1 MGYFSL
7 FEARLALYEIKDFVK
22 IFARPNKKKPHPH
35 ERGTASPETDEKAE
49 DNLVSDYFF
58 CFSWV
63 SGFFAPASALV
74 FS

>member
-7 FEARLALYEIKDFVK
+7 FEVRLALYEIFDFVK
-22 IFARPNKKKPHPH
+22 IVGVTAQKSRTRK
-35 ERGTASPETDEKAE
+35 TSAASPKTDNETEA
-49 DNLVSDYFF
+49 NRGSDYFF

>member
-7 FEARLALYEIKDFVK
+7 FGVHLALYEIKDFVK
-22 IFARPNKKKPHPH
+22 KFRPPEQKKAAPSK
-35 ERGTASPETDEKAE
+35 EGTASPETDEKTE